1 MEVKEL
7 TGKTVKVCQ
16 SSITAKDENGKT
28 CGIIKNITVYGK
40 AQARTKFDFKAKA
53 KTAWMHG
60 QANNVIIDGKDVYF
74 LYDESKDDLAKMLV
88 ENGFTEYQREIDERA
103 KMIDGIK
110 ADGATVIYCKKNLS

>member
-16 SSITAKDENGKT
+16 SSITAKDEGKT
-28 CGIIKNITVYGK
+28 CGIVKGITVYGK

-60 QANNVIIDGKDVYF
+60 QSNNVIIDGQEVYF
-74 LYDESKDDLAKMLV
+74 LYDESKDELAKMLV
-88 ENGFTEYQREIDERA
+88 ENGLTEYQREIDERA
-103 KMIDGIK
+103 KMLDGIK
-110 ADGATVIYCKKNLS
+110 ADGATVIYCKKILA